1 VSGSPALTRRRF
13 LQGAALAPVVASAVV
28 RAASSR
34 PRIVVVGAGAF
45 GGWTAWHLLRGGAEV
60 TLVDAWGPG
69 NPRASSG
76 GESRVIRGIYGA
88 DRIYTEMV
96 RRAFELWEELDAT
109 VQEPL
114 YVPTGALWMMRGDD
128 RYIRQAL
135 PIMEDLGFPVE
146 EPSVAAARRRWPQI
160 DFSGVERL
168 YLEHR
173 AGALSARLA
182 CLTVR
187 DRLLDAGGSYRT
199 ARAEPGEMVAGT
211 MRTLALGDGTRL
223 EADSF
228 VFACGPWLGETFP
241 DVVGE
246 RVLPTRQEVY
256 YFGPPAGSEAWG
268 PERLPVWIDFGERV
282 LYGLPDV
289 HGRGFKLADDTRGE
303 VIDPTTLDRRP
314 SAEGLAR
321 ARRFLAE
328 RFPGL
333 AAAPLVE
340 SRVCQYENSPDGHLI
355 LDRHPEAGNVWFAGG
370 GSGHGFKLGPAV
382 GELLAAAVLGG
393 PMPPER
399 FRLARLAAAEPG
411 GTQFDS
417 RGDG

>member
-1 VSGSPALTRRRF
+1 
-13 LQGAALAPVVASAVV
+13 VV

-303 VIDPTTLDRRP
+303 VVDPTTLDRRP